1 MKNDTNIYDID
12 GNLIRKA
19 GDTHKFTLEEVEKMV
34 DDLTEKVKN
43 NPDKEIYRVYLNN
56 AQKWLFNMYNN
67 MDKDELVKRLSVLQN
82 AINDAKTEQN
92 EAEQQKL
99 QEINEAVEQLK
110 QEYEEKPI
118 VMDEYVPFEEIK
130 TEE

>member
-67 MDKDELVKRLSVLQN
+67 MNKDELVKRLSVLQN

-118 VMDEYVPFEEIK
+118 VMDEYVPFEEVK